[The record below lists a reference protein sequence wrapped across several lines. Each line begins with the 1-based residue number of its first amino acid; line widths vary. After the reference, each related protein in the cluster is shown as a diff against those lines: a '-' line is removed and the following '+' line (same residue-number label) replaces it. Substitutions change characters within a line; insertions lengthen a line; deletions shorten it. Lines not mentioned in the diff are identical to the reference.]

1 MQVSWRGVVMALA
14 LVAFGVT
21 GVWAQQPSKG
31 NPVTVTGRIVD
42 NVCWLTMGQK
52 GEGHE
57 LRVVFVSSEGQ
68 RWEAS
73 RAVRV

>member
-1 MQVSWRGVVMALA
+1 MRSSTARPSSAPRVALA
-14 LVAFGVT
+14 SAAVKHPGR
-21 GVWAQQPSKG
+21 G
-31 NPVTVTGRIVD
+31 NFCSPHWTILKDGNYVR
-42 NVCWLTMGQK
+42 
-52 GEGHE
+52 EGHE